1 MTDERR
7 QFRVLYR
14 SFLFRV
20 IDSELL
26 SASGEVHNLL
36 AQFAAL
42 LAAYSFV
49 LALFTIIHFTQSS
62 ATEPKLIAGAWGLE
76 EFLISTTIT
85 VAGLFSVLAWDAMLP
100 GKRDSFVLNPL
111 PLRTRTI
118 FGAKGAAIATA
129 LGMSILA
136 VNVFTGISFP
146 FLIVPSGSGIIGAIR
161 SLLSYWTTMA
171 AAGVFIFFSIFA
183 LQNVAAFL
191 SYQLF
196 QRVSGLLQL
205 LAFFFILVLFF
216 LTPPLATPSA
226 LSSAANQRLLWWL
239 PSYWFLGLFHEL
251 NGTAQV
257 AFAPLAERAVLSLAA
272 VCIFTLGIAA
282 PMYRR
287 TIGRAVEQPDIAPGE
302 AGGALSKLGSAL
314 TARLFSDPID
324 RAILLFSA
332 RTLARSRQ
340 HRLVLAVFAGIAF
353 SLSLAYA
360 KSLVYGTGGAHWTE
374 PSVPLLIAGLV
385 TLFFSG
391 VGSRALFALPFALPA
406 NWIFRITAVRR
417 PAVYFSAVRKTLFAL
432 GALPVLLGTAVLYL
446 SIWPRRPAVQHLV
459 VLLLLAILIV
469 QVSLQRFRK
478 IPFACSYLP
487 GKSNLAGPRAGL
499 GGCLLLLG
507 LSVAASIER
516 WSMDKAARYIAVL
529 AFLMAATF
537 WAMRKTRA
545 FAGSP
550 YNRVQFEDIPTPEIY
565 ALDLRRDSNY
575 VNDSEYLD
583 AISSPTP
590 RSLGSKLKLAA
601 CAWLILLA
609 AGFIYERFGEWRDHQ
624 IFPEMG
630 QLVNIGGRSLN
641 LYCAGSGSPA
651 IVMEAGAG
659 SPGIGWT
666 PVEAGTARL
675 TRACWYDRAGY
686 GWSDPA
692 PRHRTAAD
700 VTEDLHKLLHAA
712 GIAPPYVLVGHS
724 LGGFFVRVFAAHYR
738 NETAGLILVDSADEY
753 EDRSRLPAS
762 MQSPTHDIPPVLLRL
777 LAQAVRF
784 GAHSGLIR
792 LFDNGLDGPVAS
804 LPTRDARLVHMLQL
818 QPKALDA
825 ALFEFLSQGETL
837 RQVRAVRNLWSVPLI
852 VLTGAQRP
860 GVHLDDES
868 DVEKLDRFMQQRVYG
883 SQAQL
888 ARLSTRGRQVILEH
902 VGHGIPLEDPQSIV
916 KAIRDV
922 LGQLGSNADIER

>member
-1 MTDERR
+1 MIDEWR
-7 QFRVLYR
+7 QFRALYR

-20 IDSELL
+20 IDIELL

-49 LALFTIIHFTQSS
+49 LALFTITHFTQSTAS
-62 ATEPKLIAGAWGLE
+62 EAKLIAGAWGLE

-85 VAGLFSVLAWDAMLP
+85 VAGLFAVLAWNAMLP
-100 GKRDSFVLNPL
+100 DRRDSFVLNPL

-129 LGMSILA
+129 LGMTILA

-146 FLIVPSGSGIIGAIR
+146 FLIVPSGSGIIGAIH

-196 QRVSGLLQL
+196 QRISGLLQL

-251 NGTAQV
+251 NGTPQL
-257 AFAPLAERAVLSLAA
+257 AFAPLAGRAVLSLAA
-272 VCIFTLGIAA
+272 VCIFTLGAA
-282 PMYRR
+282 AVMYRR
-287 TIGRAVEQPDIAPGE
+287 TTRRAVEQPDIVPGQ
-302 AGGALSKLGSAL
+302 ARGTLSKSGSAL
-314 TARLFSDPID
+314 TLWLFSDPID

-332 RTLARSRQ
+332 RTLARSPQ

-353 SLSLAYA
+353 SMSLAYA
-360 KSLVYGTGGAHWTE
+360 KSLVYGTGGARWAE

-385 TLFFSG
+385 TLFFSAM
-391 VGSRALFALPFALPA
+391 GSRAIFALPFALPA
-406 NWIFRITAVRR
+406 NWIFRVSAVRR

-432 GALPVLLGTAVLYL
+432 GALPVLLGAAVLYL
-446 SIWPRRPAVQHLV
+446 SIWPGRPAMQHLV
-459 VLLLLAILIV
+459 VLLLLAILVV

-487 GKSNLAGPRAGL
+487 GKSNLAGPKAGL
-499 GGCLLLLG
+499 GAGLLLLG
-507 LSVAASIER
+507 LSLAASIER
-516 WSMDKAARYIAVL
+516 WSMDKAARYITVL
-529 AFLMAATF
+529 ALLIAATF
-537 WAMRKTRA
+537 WAMRKTSA

-550 YNRVQFEDIPTPEIY
+550 YNRVQFEDIPTAEIY

-575 VNDSEYLD
+575 VNDSDYLD

-601 CAWLILLA
+601 CAWLVLLA
-609 AGFIYERFGEWRDHQ
+609 AGFTYERFGEWRDHQ
-624 IFPEMG
+624 RFPQTG
-630 QLVNIGGRSLN
+630 RSVDIGGRSLN
-641 LYCAGSGSPA
+641 LYCAGSGSPT
-651 IVMEAGAG
+651 IVMDAGAG
-659 SPGIGWT
+659 TPGFTWT
-666 PVEAGTARL
+666 PVETGAARL

-700 VTEDLHKLLHAA
+700 VAEDLHKLLHAA
-712 GIAPPYVLVGHS
+712 GIPPPYVLVGHS
-724 LGGFFVRVFAAHYR
+724 LGGFHVRVFAAHYR
-738 NETAGLILVDSADEY
+738 NEAAGLILVDSADEY
-753 EDRSRLPAS
+753 EDRSLLPAS
-762 MQSPTHDIPPVLLRL
+762 MQSPMRYIPPALLPL
-777 LAQAVRF
+777 LAQAIRF
-784 GAHSGLIR
+784 GAHTGLIR
-792 LFDNGLDGPVAS
+792 LFDNDLNGPIAS

-825 ALFEFLSQGETL
+825 TIFEALSQGETL
-837 RQVRAVRNLWSVPLI
+837 RQVRAVRSLGSVPLI
-852 VLTGAQRP
+852 VLTGAQKP
-860 GVHLDDES
+860 VVHLDDES
-868 DVEKLDRFMQQRVYG
+868 DGEKLDRFMQQRVYG

-888 ARLSTRGRQVILEH
+888 ARLSTRGRQIILEH
-902 VGHGIPLEDPQSIV
+902 VGHGIPLKDPQSIV
-916 KAIRDV
+916 KAMRDV
-922 LGQLGSNADIER
+922 LGQLRSNADIGR